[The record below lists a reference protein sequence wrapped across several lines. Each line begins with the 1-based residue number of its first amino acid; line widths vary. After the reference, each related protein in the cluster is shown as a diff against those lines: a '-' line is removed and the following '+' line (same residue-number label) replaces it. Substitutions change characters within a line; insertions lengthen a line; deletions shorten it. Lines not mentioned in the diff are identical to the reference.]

1 MAAHRPDPI
10 AHLTGGLSDRVRP
23 PGIELPNAGGKFT
36 PDGAVQTWPGNTF
49 ICHVD
54 RRSAAYEAILEL
66 QEEVKKSV
74 FNRFFTFLPPPSFH
88 MTVYQGLAPGMT
100 AGSGWPEDL
109 PEDLSRDEATALLLD
124 RLQPLTLPTSYRVK
138 VDGLFCGYSLTMV
151 GADETDETALREA
164 RAALR
169 DATGIEFSDFDEYVF
184 HITLAYLV
192 DWLSETTARELVA
205 FGGELESRFKIAIGI
220 IELGP
225 IEFCN
230 FDTMHHFEPVKRL
243 G

>member
-10 AHLTGGLSDRVRP
+10 AHLTGRLSDRIRP
-23 PGIELPNAGGKFT
+23 PGIELLNGGGKFT

-54 RRSAAYEAILEL
+54 RASAAYAAILEL
-66 QEEVKKSV
+66 QEEVKKSE
-74 FNRFFTFLPPPSFH
+74 FNRFFTFLPPPSIH
-88 MTVYQGLAPGMT
+88 MTVYQALAPGMT
-100 AGSGWPEDL
+100 AGTGWPKDL
-109 PEDLSRDEATALLLD
+109 PEDLSRDQLTAHLLD
-124 RLQPLTLPTSYRVK
+124 RLAPLALPTSYPVK

-151 GADETDETALREA
+151 GADEVADSALRQA
-164 RAALR
+164 RTALR
-169 DATGIEFSDFDEYVF
+169 DATGIQFSDFDEYVF
-184 HITLAYLV
+184 HITMAYLV

-205 FGGELESRFKIAIGI
+205 FSGELESRFKSAIGT

-230 FDTMHHFEPVKRL
+230 FDSMHHFEPVRVL